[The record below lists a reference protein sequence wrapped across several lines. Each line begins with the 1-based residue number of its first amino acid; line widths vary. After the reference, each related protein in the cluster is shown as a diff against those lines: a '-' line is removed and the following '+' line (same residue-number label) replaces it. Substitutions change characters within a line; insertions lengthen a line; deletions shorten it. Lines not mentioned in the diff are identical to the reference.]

1 MTDVDM
7 IQSLAGCTV
16 EQAEISLK
24 EHGSVEAAVDAL
36 LARPTVSGQKY
47 IPQIVKRPHQ
57 DPEQEERCAN
67 GRALMDKLTVVASA
81 AHSKIRCGQALEAHA
96 VQQVDSVPD
105 EGKSVVSLPESQL
118 DAHVETLPSS

>member
-7 IQSLAGCTV
+7 VQSLAGCTL
-16 EQAEISLK
+16 EQAQSSLN
-24 EHGSVEAAVDAL
+24 EYGSVEAAVDAL

-47 IPQIVKRPHQ
+47 IPQIVKRSHQ
-57 DPEQEERCAN
+57 DSEQEERCAN

-81 AHSKIRCGQALEAHA
+81 AHSKIRSGQALAAHA

-105 EGKSVVSLPESQL
+105 ETKSVVTVPEVQQDDL
-118 DAHVETLPSS
+118 AETLPSS